1 MDREM
6 NRKDFPLR
14 GNHKKFNIIGAKME
28 GLMPGNE
35 PCQ

>member
-6 NRKDFPLR
+6 SRKDFPLR
-14 GNHKKFNIIGAKME
+14 ENHKKFNTGAKME